1 MEFKKGKIH
10 NIENGGK
17 TARCVPSDNSEIVT
31 LPLVIPYYW
40 RREMGN
46 IQVGEEIYYLEDD
59 GLGGYIIGRTD
70 GEWDYTLRGSME
82 IEKSLDVK
90 QQLTTPLGEIK
101 TVTSSTITA
110 DNITASGKSLAGHSH
125 KDSQGGT
132 TSSPL

>member
-1 MEFKKGKIH
+1 MEIKKGKIH

-46 IQVGEEIYYLEDD
+46 IQIGEEIYYLEDD

-70 GEWDYTLRGSME
+70 GEWDYTLRGPMK
-82 IEKSLDVK
+82 IEENL
-90 QQLTTPLGEIK
+90 
-101 TVTSSTITA
+101 TVTE
-110 DNITASGKSLAGHSH
+110 DVTASGKSLVKHTH
-125 KDSQGGT
+125 RDSQGGT
-132 TSSPL
+132 TSPPL